1 MMGDKMVARWVLVSS
16 FLFLLAACSNKEKAA
31 EPEKPLAVRVAE
43 VGRADQINQ
52 IDVIGTAL
60 WRIETPL
67 GFTSAG
73 QISQVLVNEG
83 DRVRR
88 GQLLALLDTTPVQ
101 ADLAAAQ
108 AEARRSDA
116 DVARLSTLFKQGW
129 VTKARL
135 EAAQAGADTASAAV
149 RARQFA
155 LQTAKI
161 VAPSD
166 GVILSRTAEPTQVV
180 AAGTPIVTLGEAKAG
195 YVFRAPLNDRLASRI
210 GVGSPATV
218 RFQALGD
225 DALQGRVVEIG
236 GKASRATGTFDVEIG
251 LPSDRRIRSGMIGN
265 AKILGGGGL
274 ISFPRLPA
282 AAVIAPR
289 AGEALVYVIDAKNV
303 ARLRTVQI
311 GDPSDQGVEVKSGI
325 ALGERVAMTGLDRI
339 RDGMTVQPVAR
350 GQ

>member
-1 MMGDKMVARWVLVSS
+1 MFARWFIVSS
-16 FLFLLAACSNKEKAA
+16 SLLMLAACSAEEKAA
-31 EPEKPLAVRVAE
+31 EPDKPLAVRVAE
-43 VGRADQINQ
+43 VGRADQVNE

-60 WRIETPL
+60 WRMETPL

-73 QISQVLVNEG
+73 QISRVLVNEG

-88 GQLLALLDTTPVQ
+88 GQLLAVLDTTPVQ
-101 ADLAAAQ
+101 ADLAAAE
-108 AEARRSDA
+108 AEARRSGSE
-116 DVARLSTLFKQGW
+116 VQRLSTLFKQGW

-135 EAAQAGADTASAAV
+135 EAAQAGSETATAAV
-149 RARQFA
+149 RARRFA
-155 LQTAKI
+155 LETARI

-180 AAGTPIVTLGEAKAG
+180 AAGTPVVTLGEAKSG
-195 YVFRAPLNDRLASRI
+195 YVFRAPMNDRLASRI
-210 GVGSPATV
+210 GLGSPATV

-225 DALQGRVVEIG
+225 EALQGRVVEIG
-236 GKASRATGTFDVEIG
+236 GKAARATGTFDVEIG
-251 LPSDRRIRSGMIGN
+251 LPSDPRIRSGMIGN
-265 AKILGGGGL
+265 AKILGGGGVTSL
-274 ISFPRLPA
+274 PRLPA

-289 AGEALVYVIDAKNV
+289 AGQALVFVIDVKNV
-303 ARLRTVQI
+303 ARMRTVQI

-325 ALGERVAMTGLDRI
+325 SPGERVALSGLDRI